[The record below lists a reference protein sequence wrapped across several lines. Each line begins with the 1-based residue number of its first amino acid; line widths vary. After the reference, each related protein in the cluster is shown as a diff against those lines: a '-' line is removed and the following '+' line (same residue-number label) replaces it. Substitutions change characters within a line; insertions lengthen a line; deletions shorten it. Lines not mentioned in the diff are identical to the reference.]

1 METCPAQLLGALKGT
16 WHSTK
21 SCRNEQTANE
31 MNSFSKRVFRGRS
44 VSGAV
49 LGTEDSDMEPVD
61 KKGSLPS
68 RSQVTALGRDG
79 ALFGGGSVT

>member
-1 METCPAQLLGALKGT
+1 M
-16 WHSTK
+16 S
-21 SCRNEQTANE
+21 R
-31 MNSFSKRVFRGRS
+31 
-44 VSGAV
+44 AV

-68 RSQVTALGRDG
+68 RSRVTVLRRDG